1 MSDILETTVCPAD
14 LAGLPAAR
22 LPGLAA
28 EIRRRIIDTVS
39 VNGGHLASNL
49 GVVEL
54 TIALLRE
61 FDPLRTPIVW
71 DVGHQCYAYKL
82 LTGRCRDFST
92 LRRLG
97 GISGFPKR
105 EESPYDA
112 FNTGHSSTSISVAL
126 GMSRAARIQGR
137 PSRAI
142 AVIGD
147 GALSG
152 GIALEALNDGGQSG
166 EDLLVILNDNQMS
179 ISRNVG
185 SLSKHLENIR
195 ISHGYR
201 RLKSRVDQTLKKVP
215 LIGRPLADL
224 AEFLKKGART
234 LIRSRKVVFEDF
246 GFQYYGPVD
255 GHSFEELERH
265 LKAIRDMKG
274 PVLLHVLTHKGRGYE
289 YAEMNP
295 ENYHGVAPFVIE
307 NGVGQKSA
315 DRANAA
321 PASFSDVFGQ
331 ALLDVAAYRPDVVA
345 ISAAMRIGTGLD
357 DFADRHPDRFF
368 DVGIAEQHALSMA
381 AGMAAVGLVPVV
393 AIYSTFLQ
401 RAYDQVLH
409 DIALQKLHIVLAID
423 RAGIVGED
431 GETHQGLYDLSFLS
445 SVPGIEILA
454 PSDYREL
461 RRMIRYAVDR
471 AEGPVAVRYP
481 RGKGREDL
489 VPEAPDQEDV
499 TRARILRA
507 GDAVTAVSV
516 GTMAERCLEAAVAL
530 AAEGI
535 ACEVVDVRR
544 VKPYDRETLME
555 SVRRTGAV
563 LVVEDGTIAGGFGQ
577 AFLADLQESGFR
589 AVSARIACGDHP
601 LHQGTRDQLYRQEGM
616 DAVSIADAMRRLQR
630 EKESRLPDAGRG

>member
-1 MSDILETTVCPAD
+1 
-14 LAGLPAAR
+14 
-22 LPGLAA
+22 
-28 EIRRRIIDTVS
+28 
-39 VNGGHLASNL
+39 
-49 GVVEL
+49 
-54 TIALLRE
+54 
-61 FDPLRTPIVW
+61 
-71 DVGHQCYAYKL
+71 
-82 LTGRCRDFST
+82 
-92 LRRLG
+92 
-97 GISGFPKR
+97 
-105 EESPYDA
+105 
-112 FNTGHSSTSISVAL
+112 
-126 GMSRAARIQGR
+126 
-137 PSRAI
+137 
-142 AVIGD
+142 
-147 GALSG
+147 
-152 GIALEALNDGGQSG
+152 
-166 EDLLVILNDNQMS
+166 
-179 ISRNVG
+179 
-185 SLSKHLENIR
+185 
-195 ISHGYR
+195 
-201 RLKSRVDQTLKKVP
+201 
-215 LIGRPLADL
+215 
-224 AEFLKKGART
+224 
-234 LIRSRKVVFEDF
+234 
-246 GFQYYGPVD
+246 
-255 GHSFEELERH
+255 
-265 LKAIRDMKG
+265 
-274 PVLLHVLTHKGRGYE
+274 
-289 YAEMNP
+289 
-295 ENYHGVAPFVIE
+295 
-307 NGVGQKSA
+307 
-315 DRANAA
+315 
-321 PASFSDVFGQ
+321 
-331 ALLDVAAYRPDVVA
+331 
-345 ISAAMRIGTGLD
+345 MRIGTGLD